1 MKAGRYFYS
10 VAAIILLLI
19 TFKGF
24 QPFYLAGEGM
34 GGRKI
39 SPQIL
44 PLVIVHGTAMTAWVV
59 LFLVQAMLISA
70 RSRRLHMKLGWS
82 ALAIAPVITV
92 TGFMV
97 AIQSVRRDPSMPF
110 WGMDYRQFLLIMLTE
125 ITLFTLFVFAGIL
138 TRKRPEIHRTMML
151 LATLSILAGATVRM
165 PILFPIFGEGGWI
178 GIVGPIF
185 SLGAVFLLVRSL
197 LRHGVDRWFAAGYV
211 SMIVL
216 YVAASK
222 VAVSGVWSQLAKAIF
237 NT

>member
-10 VAAIILLLI
+10 TAAIIILLI

-24 QPFYLAGEGM
+24 QPFYLGGEGM

-39 SPQIL
+39 SPQLL
-44 PLVIVHGTAMTAWVV
+44 PLVIVHGAAMTAWVV
-59 LFLVQAMLISA
+59 LFLVQAMLISV
-70 RSRRLHMKLGWS
+70 RRRKLHMKLGWS

-92 TGFMV
+92 NGFMV

-125 ITLFTLFVFAGIL
+125 IVLFTLFVLAGIL
-138 TRKRPEIHRTMML
+138 TRKRPEVHRTMML
-151 LATLSILAGATVRM
+151 LASLSILAGATVRM
-165 PILFPIFGEGGWI
+165 PILSPIFGEGGWM
-178 GIVGPIF
+178 GIFGPIF

-197 LRHGVDRWFAAGYV
+197 MRHGVDRWFAAGYV
-211 SMIVL
+211 SMIVF
-216 YVAASK
+216 YVAACK
-222 VAVSGVWSQLAKAIF
+222 VAVSDVWSHFAKAIF

>member
-70 RSRRLHMKLGWS
+70 RSWS

-178 GIVGPIF
+178 GIFGPIF